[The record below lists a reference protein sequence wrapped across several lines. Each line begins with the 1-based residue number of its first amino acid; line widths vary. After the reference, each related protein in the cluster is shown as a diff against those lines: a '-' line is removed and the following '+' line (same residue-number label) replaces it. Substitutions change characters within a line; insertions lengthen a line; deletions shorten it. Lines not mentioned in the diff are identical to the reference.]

1 MPRYPFTPE
10 LLDALP
16 EELAELYRNL
26 EDTLLNEI
34 CSRLNLADQLNE
46 VTVQGIRALRSHGI
60 SLKDIENAIQKTT
73 NIGQDDLN
81 KLFDDVVDRNQKYYS
96 RMVDLAGVTAPQTLV
111 SASDVDAIRRQTLDT
126 FKSLT
131 SSMAF
136 LVDNGRTMLAPA
148 RAYQWAL
155 DNAVLQIQ
163 SGAIQYNQAIRSAT
177 KQLAD
182 SGIKV
187 ATYESGH
194 RDQIDVAVRR
204 AVMTGVS
211 QLCDKYSDQSAEYL
225 GTRYFEIS
233 AHIGARDKPGKNPWS
248 PHILWQGK
256 VYYLSNIGERD
267 PLEKYPDMVQSTGY
281 GYVDGLSGANC
292 RHKKYPWI
300 EGVSERTYTDDHL
313 KHIDDGHDVDFEG
326 KHYTAY
332 EATQKQRQI
341 ERTVRKLK
349 REQTAYKAA
358 GLVED
363 EQAVAVRIHR
373 LNAEY
378 KAFSEAAGLP
388 MQRERMRVLYESS
401 TPAQAAVPKVFPT
414 TSQNY
419 ADVTAQ
425 WKETATPGSHTVQDL
440 HEYTVKGVTYRVD
453 GHNVVL
459 DYSPHE
465 KEIAELLER
474 EFGGEIYMVPRVNDP
489 QGVSTPDYLFRG
501 SRFDLKSLKSGGKN
515 VFYNVVAKKSAQAD
529 NFIFDLTDC
538 PLNDKEI
545 TRQTELLF
553 SSIHTKFIDTIVLL
567 RNGEII
573 KILKRNK

>member
-126 FKSLT
+126 FKNLT

-163 SGAIQYNQAIRSAT
+163 SGAISYNQSIKSAV

-204 AVMTGVS
+204 AIMTGVN
-211 QLCDKYSDQSAEYL
+211 QLCQQYSEQSINYL
-225 GTRYFEIS
+225 ETDLVEVS
-233 AHIGARDKPGKNPWS
+233 AHIGARNTGVGPANHES
-248 PHILWQGK
+248 WQGK
-256 VYYLSNIGERD
+256 IYRWSAKPKQSSGR
-267 PLEKYPDMVQSTGY
+267 YPDFIASTGY
-281 GYVDGLSGANC
+281 GTGPGLGGWNC
-292 RHKKYPWI
+292 RHHFYPFVEDVMEPTYSSSDLNAMKGKKREISFDGKQYD
-300 EGVSERTYTDDHL
+300 GYTS
-313 KHIDDGHDVDFEG
+313 
-326 KHYTAY
+326 
-332 EATQKQRQI
+332 TQKQRQI
-341 ERTVRKLK
+341 ERTIRKLK

-363 EQAVAVRIHR
+363 ERAVAVRIRR

-388 MQRERMRVLYESS
+388 MQRERINVYEGIKTTKSINIAASPKSVIIRDKEVSS
-401 TPAQAAVPKVFPT
+401 GGG
-414 TSQNY
+414 Y
-419 ADVTAQ
+419 
-425 WKETATPGSHTVQDL
+425 VQPVGKIDIN
-440 HEYTVKGVTYRVD
+440 KYRVVSDQIRTDEVIITSERIQHIKDHHPNDYERYSTYIEEMVRNPQYILEDPAPNTAVILQEFTKKNEHFRLILKLAVTED
-453 GHNVVL
+453 GANKKNSVITFL
-459 DYSPHE
+459 KISE
-465 KEIAELLER
+465 KK
-474 EFGGEIYMVPRVNDP
+474 F
-489 QGVSTPDYLFRG
+489 
-501 SRFDLKSLKSGGKN
+501 
-515 VFYNVVAKKSAQAD
+515 KKY
-529 NFIFDLTDC
+529 
-538 PLNDKEI
+538 
-545 TRQTELLF
+545 
-553 SSIHTKFIDTIVLL
+553 L
-567 RNGEII
+567 RNK
-573 KILKRNK
+573 KILYRSE

>member
-60 SLKDIENAIQKTT
+60 SLKDIENAVQKTT

-126 FKSLT
+126 FKNLT

-163 SGAIQYNQAIRSAT
+163 SGAISYNQSIKSAV

-204 AVMTGVS
+204 AIMTGVN
-211 QLCDKYSDQSAEYL
+211 QLCQQYSEQSINYL
-225 GTRYFEIS
+225 ETDLVEVS
-233 AHIGARDKPGKNPWS
+233 AHIGARNTGVGPANHES
-248 PHILWQGK
+248 WQGK
-256 VYYLSNIGERD
+256 IYRWSAKPKQSSGR
-267 PLEKYPDMVQSTGY
+267 YPDFIASTGY
-281 GYVDGLSGANC
+281 GTGPGLGGWNC
-292 RHKKYPWI
+292 RHHFYPFVEDVMEPTYSSSDLNAMKGKKREISFDGKQYD
-300 EGVSERTYTDDHL
+300 GYTS
-313 KHIDDGHDVDFEG
+313 
-326 KHYTAY
+326 
-332 EATQKQRQI
+332 TQKQRQI
-341 ERTVRKLK
+341 ERTIRKLK

-363 EQAVAVRIHR
+363 ERAVAVRIRR

-388 MQRERMRVLYESS
+388 MQRERINVYEGIKTTKSINIAASPKSVIIRDKEVSS
-401 TPAQAAVPKVFPT
+401 GGG
-414 TSQNY
+414 Y
-419 ADVTAQ
+419 
-425 WKETATPGSHTVQDL
+425 VQPVGKIDIN
-440 HEYTVKGVTYRVD
+440 KYRVVSDQIRTDEVIITSERIQHIKDHHPNDYERYSTYIEEMVRNPQYILEDPAPNTAVILQEFTKKNEHFRLILKLAVTED
-453 GHNVVL
+453 GANKKNSVITFL
-459 DYSPHE
+459 KISE
-465 KEIAELLER
+465 KK
-474 EFGGEIYMVPRVNDP
+474 F
-489 QGVSTPDYLFRG
+489 
-501 SRFDLKSLKSGGKN
+501 
-515 VFYNVVAKKSAQAD
+515 KKY
-529 NFIFDLTDC
+529 
-538 PLNDKEI
+538 
-545 TRQTELLF
+545 
-553 SSIHTKFIDTIVLL
+553 L
-567 RNGEII
+567 RNK
-573 KILKRNK
+573 KILYRSE